1 MIRDMWQY
9 NLDVFYD
16 TRSKSVNEFNKD
28 TNELLKNTFVYNDA
42 RDLVYSDEMVYNG
55 DMEISVI
62 NGGTVSTA
70 YSIKK
75 NHGGKVAMLNFADA
89 LVPGGLVLDGASTQE
104 ENICRCTNLY
114 ESLIQKKCKEQ
125 YYDVNKQFGSG
136 QVKYRVEK
144 YTNAL
149 IYSENVTI
157 FKDDVTYKDIP
168 PQYVDVITSPSPFGV
183 FPGVDKV
190 LKYRIEGII
199 KVAYVHG
206 IEHIVLGAWGCGAF
220 MQNPKTVS
228 RCFKEVLAKF
238 PVFKSVTFAIR
249 PTVGN
254 SKDKTFKIFYNTFRP
269 GTPLF

>member
-1 MIRDMWQY
+1 MKYDTWQY
-9 NLDVFYD
+9 NIDVFYD
-16 TRSKSVNEFNKD
+16 TRDKSVAEFSED
-28 TNELLKNTFVYNDA
+28 TDKLLKNTFVYKDA
-42 RDLVYSDEMVYNG
+42 YELISSDEMPHNN
-55 DMEISVI
+55 DMEIVVI
-62 NGGTVSTA
+62 EGGTVSTA
-70 YSIKK
+70 YDIKK
-75 NHGGKVAMLNFADA
+75 NRGGRVAMLNFADA

-125 YYDVNKQFGSG
+125 YYDVNNQFGSG
-136 QVKYRVEK
+136 PVKYRVEK
-144 YTNAL
+144 YANAL

-199 KVAYVHG
+199 KAAYVHG
-206 IEHIVLGAWGCGAF
+206 VEHIVLGAWGCGAF

-228 RCFKEVLAKF
+228 RCFKEVLAEF
-238 PVFKSVTFAIR
+238 PVFNSVTFAIR

-254 SKDKTFKIFYNTFRP
+254 KNKTLKIFYNTFRP